1 MLGSHRGDPTSGRE
15 VDPGE
20 CVSQV
25 DVFWGATSP
34 AQASVPYAPQRP
46 GGVRSLVIE
55 ERGGHPA
62 GEGVERGLAG
72 EPWASG
78 QGSQRE
84 GNVGFSTAG

>member
-34 AQASVPYAPQRP
+34 AQASVPYAPPRP

-55 ERGGHPA
+55 RGRHPV